1 MEEEKIRERILK
13 EITIEDEESW
23 KLARDIFTENTNRL
37 KPGITIEGIYNRV
50 TELKKI
56 NKIGSRE

>member
-1 MEEEKIRERILK
+1 MEEEKITERILK

-50 TELKKI
+50 TELKKD
-56 NKIGSRE
+56 